1 MTLSAGYK
9 HRAGVLGHPLHLCGN
24 HVGDASHQKMCR
36 QNLRDS
42 LQWTSNPVEC
52 ACSAIAATLGLT
64 TEFLTNLCVAAVYV
78 VGGTGMGYFS
88 LKQLARN
95 TGPHELS
102 NDEDFGPGGWPE
114 ITGMTTGTSVI
125 GSALSFLLVFR
136 LSWSV
141 QRWWE
146 ARSLLGTA
154 TTKLRNL
161 AVIFTNEYHA
171 KNRPIHARHVLQ
183 TAFAVFKL
191 YMATVIDDLA
201 LNKCAAYHAEP
212 QRKRCLKNQTLET
225 STEMTP
231 LDCAIARDLDSTDRR
246 NIELSLAHTIKSR
259 LTQQERDVI
268 GDQRLESLITTQHRV
283 LLCHA
288 WLTRIIS
295 DGVVVG
301 LVMSFEHEAAI
312 DCQKEL
318 LQTYYSSLN
327 IKKTPLPIGIRVLI
341 LIIKFT
347 YCFAI
352 YPHYMAYSYVM
363 KLDQQQRESRILNRY
378 ALFDLTYIVLVSLG
392 ILFFVVLHI
401 VANELDDPYGNDFSD
416 LPLMQIRDGLWTD
429 LDAISPVFNDELC
442 RSHHVQTAV
451 KSCFFDH
458 ADVVK
463 DSDDQDAPPNEV
475 SVVPG
480 V

>member
-1 MTLSAGYK
+1 
-9 HRAGVLGHPLHLCGN
+9 
-24 HVGDASHQKMCR
+24 MCR
-36 QNLRDS
+36 QNRLDR
-42 LQWTSNPVEC
+42 LQWLSHQLEC
-52 ACSAIAATLGLT
+52 AYSAVAVALGLT
-64 TEFLTNLCVAAVYV
+64 TDFLTNFCVATIYV
-78 VGGTGMGYFS
+78 VGGTGLGYFS
-88 LKQLARN
+88 LKQLASN
-95 TGPHELS
+95 TGPNALS
-102 NDEDFGPGGWPE
+102 NDEEFGPGGWPE
-114 ITGMTTGTSVI
+114 ITGMTTGTSVM

-146 ARSLLGTA
+146 ARSLLGIA

-161 AVIFTNEYHA
+161 AVIFANEYHA
-171 KNRPIHARHVLQ
+171 KNRPTHARNVLQ

-201 LNKCAAYHAEP
+201 LNKFAP
-212 QRKRCLKNQTLET
+212 NQTDQRNQRCVTKQASDASNE
-225 STEMTP
+225 STP
-231 LDCAIARDLDSTDRR
+231 LDSVIARDLGGTDCRD
-246 NIELSLAHTIKSR
+246 IQLSLTNTIKTR
-259 LTQQERDVI
+259 LSEEERAVI
-268 GDQRLESLITTQHRV
+268 GDQRLESLITSQHRV

-312 DCQKEL
+312 DCQREL

-327 IKKTPLPIGIRVLI
+327 IKKTPLPIGIRILI

-363 KLDQQQRESRILNRY
+363 KLDQQQRENRILNRY

-429 LDAISPVFNDELC
+429 LDAISPVFRDEL
-442 RSHHVQTAV
+442 RTSHQVQATV
-451 KSCFFDH
+451 KSYLFDH

-463 DSDDQDAPPNEV
+463 DNDDQGASLPEV
-475 SVVPG
+475 SVATCM
-480 V
+480 